1 LDKDATI
8 LILQK
13 LIEKRKR
20 QADTHTQRLVLET
33 AVMAGA
39 FGVGGGG
46 EGEGKEEEN
55 LKGDGREGEEGT
67 ETDTQQQ
74 QQEGAKE
81 GSAVVEVEV
90 ITPRK
95 QARNR
100 ALAQAKAMENARVKN
115 LAVQRSWVESFPNY
129 RPEHDD

>member
-13 LIEKRKR
+13 LIEKREK
-20 QADTHTQRLVLET
+20 QAQAHTERMALEA
-33 AVMAGA
+33 AVVAGA
-39 FGVGGGG
+39 FSTGSSGG
-46 EGEGKEEEN
+46 EGGDGGK
-55 LKGDGREGEEGT
+55 KGDGRGEEET
-67 ETDTQQQ
+67 ETDRQQQ
-74 QQEGAKE
+74 QQQGAKE
-81 GSAVVEVEV
+81 GSTAVEVEV

-95 QARNR
+95 RARNC